1 MGQEDSAPFDR
12 KAPISQP
19 STLMP
24 PPSNRIV
31 SVVSL
36 GQDDASKM
44 VNEVLYPRSPSPIPM
59 DEMLQWSEAPP
70 NRRPSVA
77 FLLLKVMDD
86 EDRQLLFESF
96 PPPSQLVEVQSDR
109 AKRLIY

>member
-1 MGQEDSAPFDR
+1 
-12 KAPISQP
+12 
-19 STLMP
+19 MP

-44 VNEVLYPRSPSPIPM
+44 VNEVLYPRSPS
-59 DEMLQWSEAPP
+59 LQWSEAPP